1 MQSTRLFIAL
11 KIAILTCLPYS
22 VFAITYTYDDL
33 NRLVTATYQN
43 GNAINYGYDQAGNL
57 LNIAIKTT
65 TKVSGTVLDTAKKP
79 IEGATVQ
86 IGGNTTTT
94 DSAGHFAFTDL
105 SDATYQVM
113 VSNNGYTTTP
123 ITFTIDATHRN
134 ITLSPIT
141 FSKTNNYLVIASSG
155 QNKIVIM
162 DMQGHL
168 VNQFLTNTESD
179 HISIATADFNQDG
192 IDNLV
197 ISVNKQLMFYENNSI
212 LTTTQADRVFPLLQE
227 SNIATLTAQDGQIQ
241 IVKAPLPASA
251 VELYTTQGKFI
262 TAEPM
267 FAQKTNFTL
276 ATGDTDGDGKV
287 DYIAGLLDKNQV
299 VINGKTSFNVFGAGT
314 QIRDGK
320 RDDDDRDEKNQKIT
334 VCHNGKELSI
344 AKSALTAHLNHGD
357 TEGTCPS
364 SDPTTTTSDNTKNS
378 ASGVNVAAGDL
389 DGDGKAEIVAAMAEN
404 GGTVEIHRGDGSL
417 ISSFQAFDT
426 TNGVIVT
433 TGDVNNDGMA
443 DIIAGDAGG
452 TEVRVFTLTGG
463 QATQL
468 LSFNVLDTGMIASL
482 AFAKQLANQPV
493 TPTLPGTPETPTTT
507 PDVITPPVPLVVY
520 PSLCQPATDG
530 IHLSCAGNGML
541 LTGNMM
547 IESHLSVSDVKIAGH
562 IINYG
567 WLGNITV
574 FLGGIITGGTLTGDV
589 ENQGLIIDIQ
599 FRGHKLKGGKLKN
612 RIKIL
617 ADVSLRL
624 GIVEDVTLEEGTH
637 LSGGRL
643 QGKIQGSPNNPALL
657 EDTEIAEGT
666 YLSYVIIGR
675 GVKFLGRGAH
685 EENVQRQDQ

>member
-1 MQSTRLFIAL
+1 M
-11 KIAILTCLPYS
+11 
-22 VFAITYTYDDL
+22 
-33 NRLVTATYQN
+33 
-43 GNAINYGYDQAGNL
+43 
-57 LNIAIKTT
+57 
-65 TKVSGTVLDTAKKP
+65 
-79 IEGATVQ
+79 
-86 IGGNTTTT
+86 
-94 DSAGHFAFTDL
+94 
-105 SDATYQVM
+105 
-113 VSNNGYTTTP
+113 
-123 ITFTIDATHRN
+123 
-134 ITLSPIT
+134 
-141 FSKTNNYLVIASSG
+141 
-155 QNKIVIM
+155 
-162 DMQGHL
+162 
-168 VNQFLTNTESD
+168 LTNTLKMSSLLLVTLSFAAPAQPTDACLGELFSYREEPPEITPPTVKIVEQGLPQLKAGETLSLTTEIVTQGQPTLMWCAPAGEFMPNAENLTTVTYQAPPVIVED
-179 HISIATADFNQDG
+179 IVVPIGVQADDNGYVGGDTILAFLQKSVATQAAIVVGTTENKLLVYSPAGTLQTSIDVTQGDIYQIAALDADNDQQDEIAVKNLSGVYELNGELNSTATAQTDF
-192 IDNLV
+192 
-197 ISVNKQLMFYENNSI
+197 M
-212 LTTTQADRVFPLLQE
+212 
-227 SNIATLTAQDGQIQ
+227 
-241 IVKAPLPASA
+241 VK
-251 VELYTTQGKFI
+251 V
-262 TAEPM
+262 
-267 FAQKTNFTL
+267 
-276 ATGDTDGDGKV
+276 DVDGDRDLETILGSQNSYQVTV
-287 DYIAGLLDKNQV
+287 DGTAF
-299 VINGKTSFNVFGAGT
+299 SVFSDARRGT
-314 QIRDGK
+314 RDGK
-320 RDDDDRDEKNQKIT
+320 RDDDDDDKKGKNTKIT
-334 VCHNGKELSI
+334 ICHKGKNTISI
-344 AKSALTAHLNHGD
+344 SENAWKAHEAHGD
-357 TEGTCPS
+357 TMGACS
-364 SDPTTTTSDNTKNS
+364 SIPPKKDDDDNDDDDDDDDKNVN
-378 ASGVNVAAGDL
+378 GVNVAAGDL
-389 DGDGKAEIVAAMAEN
+389 DGDGKAEIVAAMSEN
-404 GGTVEIHRGDGSL
+404 GSTVEIYHSDGSL
-417 ISSFQAFDT
+417 ISSFQAFET
-426 TNGVIVT
+426 ANGVIVT

-493 TPTLPGTPETPTTT
+493 TPTLPGTPITTETPTTT
-507 PDVITPPVPLVVY
+507 PDIVTPPVPLVVY
-520 PSLCQPATDG
+520 APQCQTATDG

-547 IESHLSVSDVKIAGH
+547 IESYLSISDVKIAGH

-685 EENVQRQDQ
+685 EENVQRQNQ

>member
-1 MQSTRLFIAL
+1 MFKKNLLIQTCVLALIAP
-11 KIAILTCLPYS
+11 LTA
-22 VFAITYTYDDL
+22 FAAKGEMCI
-33 NRLVTATYQN
+33 
-43 GNAINYGYDQAGNL
+43 GNL
-57 LNIAIKTT
+57 FEESAELPDITPP
-65 TKVSGTVLDTAKKP
+65 TVKIIRDMYAPRL
-79 IEGATVQ
+79 GAGQSVVLSAQ
-86 IGGNTTTT
+86 TTT
-94 DSAGHFAFTDL
+94 DGGSPMLFWCIKGEDEIGNLEAVTPDF
-105 SDATYQVM
+105 SQIK
-113 VSNNGYTTTP
+113 YTAP
-123 ITFTIDATHRN
+123 NTI
-134 ITLSPIT
+134 
-141 FSKTNNYLVIASSG
+141 
-155 QNKIVIM
+155 
-162 DMQGHL
+162 
-168 VNQFLTNTESD
+168 NTEQVLRLIARVGDNQGYANGDNIYVHLLAGMNGGAS
-179 HISIATADFNQDG
+179 HIIVGTTENKLLVYSTAGELQ
-192 IDNLV
+192 
-197 ISVNKQLMFYENNSI
+197 
-212 LTTTQADRVFPLLQE
+212 TTINPTQGDITQ
-227 SNIATLTAQDGQIQ
+227 IATLDADNDQSDEIA
-241 IVKAPLPASA
+241 VKGLSG
-251 VELYTTQGKFI
+251 VYELNGELNSNITTQSDFI
-262 TAEPM
+262 IRA
-267 FAQKTNFTL
+267 
-276 ATGDTDGDGKV
+276 DVDGDGDLETIMGSQTTHQVTV
-287 DYIAGLLDKNQV
+287 DGTAF
-299 VINGKTSFNVFGAGT
+299 SVFSNARRGT
-314 QIRDGK
+314 RDGK
-320 RDDDDRDEKNQKIT
+320 RDDDDDKGKNTKIT
-334 VCHNGKELSI
+334 ICHKGRETKI
-344 AKSALTAHLNHGD
+344 IPISAWGGHKGHGD
-357 TEGTCPS
+357 TEGACSPIPPKK
-364 SDPTTTTSDNTKNS
+364 DDDDNDDDDDDDNDKNVN
-378 ASGVNVAAGDL
+378 GVNVAAGDL
-389 DGDGKAEIVAAMAEN
+389 DGDGKAEIVAAMAKN
-404 GGTVEIHRGDGSL
+404 GSTVEIYHSDGSL
-417 ISSFQAFDT
+417 ISSFQAFET
-426 TNGVIVT
+426 ANGVIVT

-493 TPTLPGTPETPTTT
+493 TPTLPGTPITTETPTTT
-507 PDVITPPVPLVVY
+507 PDIVTPPVPLVVY
-520 PSLCQPATDG
+520 APQCQTATDG

-547 IESHLSVSDVKIAGH
+547 IESYLSVSDVKIAGH